1 MAVTIRNLKVIC
13 TRPSGFNQII
23 VKIDTSEPGL
33 YGLGCATFTY
43 RWKAVK
49 SVLEDYIAPLLIGR
63 DVSRIEDIW
72 QMLNV
77 NSYWRNGP
85 IINNALSGVD
95 IALWD
100 IKGKM
105 ANMPVYDLLGGKVR
119 EAVPVYRYTETDR
132 LETLADEVLRL
143 KEEGCRHI
151 RIQWHWHETDTIQ
164 ANAPKGSLDGFYMD
178 PIHMCTETVKM
189 FDYIRKNCGEEIELV
204 HDVHERISSTDSM
217 HLLKELEQY
226 RPFFI
231 EDPVAPNQGEWLRL
245 IRGQTTTPIAFGEL
259 FNNPTEWETVVK
271 DRLLDYMRAHIT
283 SIGGIT
289 PARKL
294 MALCEQ
300 FDVLMAW
307 HGSPDSSPVM
317 HAANMHLDLACTN
330 FGIQEWPE
338 LDNLQYDMYKGAPVV
353 KGGFAYVNDKPG
365 LGIEIDEDLM
375 AKYPA
380 EDYKTNWIE
389 MRRPD
394 GSLQKP

>member
-1 MAVTIRNLKVIC
+1 MAVTIRDVKVIC
-13 TRPSGFNQII
+13 TKPSGFNQII
-23 VKIDTSEPGL
+23 VKLETSEPGL

-43 RWKAVK
+43 RWNAVK
-49 SVLEDYIAPLLIGR
+49 MVLEEYFKPLLVGR

-85 IINNALSGVD
+85 IMNNAISGID
-95 IALWD
+95 MALWD

-105 ANMPVYDLLGGKVR
+105 ANMPLYDLLGGKVR
-119 EAVPVYRYTETDR
+119 DAVPVYRYAETSDLESLSEEVMR
-132 LETLADEVLRL
+132 LN
-143 KEEGCRHI
+143 EEGCRHI
-151 RIQWHWHETDTIQ
+151 RIQWHWHEGEAIKKQ
-164 ANAPKGSLDGFYMD
+164 APAGSLDGFYMD
-178 PIHMCTETVKM
+178 PIHMCTETIKM
-189 FDYIRKNCGEEIELV
+189 FDYIRKTCGEEIELV
-204 HDVHERISSTDSM
+204 HDVHERMSSTQAM
-217 HLLKELEQY
+217 YLVKELENY

-245 IRGQTTTPIAFGEL
+245 MRSQCATPIAFGEL
-259 FNNPTEWETVVK
+259 FNNPVEWETVVK
-271 DRLLDYMRAHIT
+271 DRLLDYMRAHLT

-294 MALCEQ
+294 TALCEQ

-317 HAANMHLDLACTN
+317 HAANMQLNMASSN

-338 LDNLQYDMYKGAPVV
+338 LDDLQYEMYPGAPVV
-353 KGGFAYVNDKPG
+353 KGGYAYINDKPG
-365 LGIEIDEDLM
+365 LGIEINEELM
-375 AKYPA
+375 KKYPA
-380 EDYKTNWIE
+380 EDYNTNWIE